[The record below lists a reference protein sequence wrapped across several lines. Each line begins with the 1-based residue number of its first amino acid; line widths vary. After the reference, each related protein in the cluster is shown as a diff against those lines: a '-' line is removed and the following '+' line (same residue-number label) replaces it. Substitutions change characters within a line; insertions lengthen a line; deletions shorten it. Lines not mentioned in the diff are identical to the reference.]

1 MPEDSFLYMID
12 SMAKTCKWFA
22 LLFLLMPYVWNYEYS
37 ASTLVLILVYTMLYA
52 VYWNFVSTS
61 KQVRLLY
68 LPYLAYII
76 IGVVV
81 YFATDDWCTSLW
93 KVMLLPLYGA
103 ACFIG
108 VRLTQRGVRKLRNRF
123 RWGRVV
129 AYTSLALFFI
139 LLKASSVAWM
149 RAEAREDERA
159 DILERRDYLLG
170 KLITSPQR
178 VVDQMPSIV
187 GAQFQGEWALY
198 SCSMLSAAL
207 VNISTIYPDTR
218 EENLR
223 SMEH

>member
-12 SMAKTCKWFA
+12 SMVKTCKWFA
-22 LLFLLMPYVWNYEYS
+22 LQALLFFLMPYVWDYEYS
-37 ASTLVLILVYTMLYA
+37 ACTLVLILVYTMLYT

-61 KQVRLLY
+61 KRVRLLY

-81 YFATDDWCTSLW
+81 YFATGDWCVSLW
-93 KVMLLPLYGA
+93 KVVLLPLYGA

-108 VRLTQRGVRKLRNRF
+108 VKLFKKGVRRLRKRF

-129 AYTSLALFFI
+129 AFMALALFFI

-170 KLITSPQR
+170 KLITSPKR

-207 VNISTIYPDTR
+207 ANISTTYPDTR
-218 EENLR
+218 
-223 SMEH
+223 